1 MDRKFAKLFAG
12 SAAVALALASVGAVA
27 AQDESAAPMESMAAG
42 GGDYVIG
49 FSNPGGVGNGW
60 REEQICAAKAQA
72 LASGEVSSMNI
83 IHRDTDPAGQLEDIR
98 NLIAAG
104 VDAIVL
110 NPSDPDALNSAIKE
124 ATDAGIV
131 VVSVDAPVT
140 EPSAY
145 NLSND
150 QETYGRLG
158 AQWLVDKL
166 GGSGDVFYMRG
177 IAGHPADTARD
188 VGFKAVLEGYPDIN
202 IVQEVFTDWSQD
214 TGKQQMLDM
223 ISSGQQ
229 VDGVWTSGIDN
240 IIAEA
245 YQESDQ
251 PLVPVVGA
259 DNAGFVNQL
268 LTIDGFE
275 GAAVTNPGTVGGAGV
290 KLALQVLDGKA
301 PDGNTV
307 TVDPVL
313 MANDNPDGLAMLE
326 AAQNPALSATW
337 PLGLQ
342 IPGWTDYTDD
352 QLIAC
357 VGPGE

>member
-12 SAAVALALASVGAVA
+12 AAAVALAVSSVGSVA
-27 AQDESAAPMESMAAG
+27 AQDDG
-42 GGDYVIG
+42 YVIG

-60 REEQICAAKAQA
+60 REEMVCAAKAQA
-72 LASGEVSSMNI
+72 LASGEVASMNI
-83 IHRDTDPAGQLEDIR
+83 IHRDTDPQGQLEDLR

-110 NPSDPDALNSAIKE
+110 NPSDPEALNSAIAE
-124 ATDAGIV
+124 ATGAGIA
-131 VVSVDAPVT
+131 VVSIDAPVT

-158 AQWLVDKL
+158 AEWLFEKL
-166 GGSGDVFYMRG
+166 GGAGDVFYMRG

-188 VGFKAVLEGYPDIN
+188 VGFKAALEQYPDIN
-202 IVQEVFTDWSQD
+202 IVGEVFTNWSQD
-214 TGKQQMLDM
+214 DGKQQMLDV
-223 ISSGQQ
+223 IASGQN

-240 IIAEA
+240 VIVEA
-245 YQESDQ
+245 YQESEQ
-251 PLVPVVGA
+251 PLVPIVGA
-259 DNAGFVNQL
+259 DNAGFVSQL
-268 LTIDGFE
+268 LTVEGLE

-290 KLALQVLDGKA
+290 KLALQLLNGEA
-301 PDGNTV
+301 PESNTV

-313 MANDNPDGLAMLE
+313 MANDNEEGLAAIE
-326 AAQNPALSATW
+326 AAQNPDLSPTW
-337 PLGLQ
+337 PVGLQ
-342 IPGWTDYTDD
+342 IPGWTDYTNE